1 MLELLASDNRVILQ
15 AALAWSIC
23 LAALAW
29 GGGPER
35 AVAITWLVVFEIGLR
50 ILSPLLGF
58 RFQLMNVD
66 LWLISFEIVA
76 GLALIAIALHA
87 NRNYTL
93 WIAAMQVWAMTAHL
107 ARGLV
112 ESISP
117 VAYAMMIAVPGWLQ
131 LFLLAIGLVRHLM
144 RERKFGEYRDWRI
157 VGPNTALAAGMGPI
171 SSQQNWP
178 KAKQPSWRDDIK

>member
-15 AALAWSIC
+15 AVFAWSIC

-35 AVAITWLVVFEIGLR
+35 AVAFTWLIVFEIGLR
-50 ILSPLLGF
+50 ILSPLLGL
-58 RFQLMNVD
+58 RFQLMSVD
-66 LWLISFEIVA
+66 LWLISFEMVA
-76 GLALIAIALHA
+76 GLMLIGIALHA

-107 ARGLV
+107 ARSMV

-131 LFLLAIGLVRHLM
+131 LFLLAIGLARHKM

-157 VGPNTALAAGMGPI
+157 VSPNTALAGGFAPKSGGGK
-171 SSQQNWP
+171 WP
-178 KAKQPSWRDDIK
+178 HAKQPSWRDDIK